1 MAKLLKPQIDY
12 LKRET
17 KRLSAGNFRAV
28 LDYYG
33 IPVKQNMILCP
44 LHHDTRYG
52 SCRLRSDG
60 RSAYCFTCE
69 KSIDGVTVVMKRDGL
84 GYPDAMRKLWCD
96 ILGNELPDADD
107 GPKKKWNSFPLTS
120 AELRFIGLDAC
131 YGGTILIP
139 KNKCEKND
147 EVAGKQYGTTEPEG
161 GTLVA
166 DDAPYPSLN
175 KLYETNR
182 KLALY
187 MMLGKADET
196 IARYEALAERRSE
209 LDEIAESPKELE
221 AARSLAKE
229 RLKDALKIKNKIKG
243 SR

>member
-1 MAKLLKPQIDY
+1 MRPQIDY
-12 LKRET
+12 LKKET

-33 IPVKQNMILCP
+33 IPVRNNSILCP

-52 SCRLRSDG
+52 SCRLRADG

-69 KSIDGVTVVMKRDGL
+69 KSIDGVTVVMRKDGL

-96 ILGNELPDADD
+96 ILGNPLPDADD
-107 GPKKKWNSFPLTS
+107 GPKRKWNSFPLTS

-131 YGGTILIP
+131 YGGSVLLP

-147 EVAGKQYGTTEPEG
+147 DVLGKQYGTTEPEG
-161 GTLVA
+161 GSLVA
-166 DDAPYPSLN
+166 DDAPYPSVS

-182 KLALY
+182 KFATYL
-187 MMLGKADET
+187 MLGKADET
-196 IARYEALAERRSE
+196 IARYERLAERPSE
-209 LDEIAESPKELE
+209 LDEIAGSPKELE
-221 AARSLAKE
+221 AAKALARE
-229 RLKDALKIKNKIKG
+229 RLKTARAIKNKIKG
-243 SR
+243 PR